1 MREDETIAARG
12 EVPGE
17 SVSKSHHEAWD
28 EAMDKALRD
37 LDGPKYAGQDLI
49 VRHVVQITPNPGG
62 VSHYSIELV
71 TKN

>member
-1 MREDETIAARG
+1 MREDESIAARG

-28 EAMDKALRD
+28 EALDKALRD

-49 VRHVVQITPNPGG
+49 VRHIIQITPNPGG
-62 VSHYSIELV
+62 VSQYVVQLIP
-71 TKN
+71 TG

>member
-1 MREDETIAARG
+1 MSEGDTIAARG
-12 EVPGE
+12 EVTGE

-37 LDGPKYAGQDLI
+37 LDGPKYAGQDLV

-71 TKN
+71 SKN